1 MDCAVRSLQAKVCV
15 GHAHADSRPDS
26 RAEKGSC
33 KHPYL
38 STHLKML
45 RATGPQSQSSH
56 AHMHFC
62 KAGAGSCQQRSCAAR
77 MMQPSID
84 QRNALCFRTLASCW
98 HHRIP
103 LCAGRVK
110 R

>member
-1 MDCAVRSLQAKVCV
+1 MDCAAQSLQAKVCV

-45 RATGPQSQSSH
+45 RATGPQSQFSH
-56 AHMHFC
+56 AHVHFC
-62 KAGAGSCQQRSCAAR
+62 KAGAGSRQWRSCAAR
-77 MMQPSID
+77 MMQPPILTS
-84 QRNALCFRTLASCW
+84 ATHSVFAHLPVAGVTAYLCVLGA
-98 HHRIP
+98 
-103 LCAGRVK
+103 
-110 R
+110 